1 MWVMVDWAKGV
12 FVEGYREMCVDLR
25 HVSKGRSTDGGRQG
39 KKTGKAGKLSS
50 HLLGKGV
57 AVAIGIVGD
66 ADRGGGDD
74 DGDDGGVGIGPVA
87 VVYMS
92 C

>member
-25 HVSKGRSTDGGRQG
+25 HVSKGRSMDGWRQG

-50 HLLGKGV
+50 HLLGRSV
-57 AVAIGIVGD
+57 AVAIAIVGD

-74 DGDDGGVGIGPVA
+74 GDDGGVGIGLVA
-87 VVYMS
+87 AVYVS